1 MNEGFA
7 YLGAYS
13 LCNFTFH
20 DYVGIYIWRGR
31 PTALRCHYGRCCK
44 GFWGSSGTF
53 VFIELSQSQNSDISL
68 NLLVFHS
75 GKKEISI
82 NPATSG
88 TCKMVFIGR
97 SLRCPNLCQLFSCP
111 QSL

>member
-1 MNEGFA
+1 MVLILYAILLFM
-7 YLGAYS
+7 
-13 LCNFTFH
+13 T
-20 DYVGIYIWRGR
+20 VGIYIWRGR

-75 GKKEISI
+75 GKKE
-82 NPATSG
+82 
-88 TCKMVFIGR
+88 
-97 SLRCPNLCQLFSCP
+97 NLY
-111 QSL
+111 